1 MPNAIEQ
8 MKKWFVVF
16 VEFVMHDH
24 IRLCTEVEAT
34 LKVVR
39 QFFTYL
45 AMSRV
50 DQRPALRG
58 DVALGFRSHDPQKW
72 ELFLRQDHASIARMS
87 LTRSAAAGSSMIAPV
102 ALKDRAKSLNGPLM
116 AARP

>member
-1 MPNAIEQ
+1 
-8 MKKWFVVF
+8 
-16 VEFVMHDH
+16 
-24 IRLCTEVEAT
+24 
-34 LKVVR
+34 
-39 QFFTYL
+39 
-45 AMSRV
+45 MSRV

-116 AARP
+116 AATLSREARAAGRLHDELLIAPRISEVFYVISQSSQRDIVHWK